1 MTASCLCRMG
11 PFEELRR
18 VGVGFQSNTAKTV
31 AITGIKAY
39 CRVACKPSAPL
50 LAVPAC
56 CGAALAAAAPAFV
69 VPVRALAT
77 HSALLSCIDI
87 NVPPGLATALPFEQ
101 KAVNVVF
108 ACRSFNFA
116 SLSCSPAF
124 KWST

>member
-1 MTASCLCRMG
+1 MG

-108 ACRSFNFA
+108 ACRSFNLA
-116 SLSCSPAF
+116 SLPCNPAF
-124 KWST
+124 NLSI